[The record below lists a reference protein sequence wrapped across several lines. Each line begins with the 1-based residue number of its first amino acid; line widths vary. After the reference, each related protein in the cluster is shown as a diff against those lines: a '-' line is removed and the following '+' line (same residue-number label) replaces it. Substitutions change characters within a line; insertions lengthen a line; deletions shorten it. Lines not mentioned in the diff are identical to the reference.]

1 MSKPKTER
9 NALLLELNKKGY
21 SYRQIF
27 EELQKRGFSGLKD
40 PKSVGMQL
48 SRLRRS
54 VSTSP
59 RQPVGKVVARRR
71 RASKVTLPQR
81 QVAKETATRQPV
93 PMETEKMAFW
103 LDRDIKEKLKVL
115 AVKERRTASDI
126 VREILREYL
135 KNK

>member
-1 MSKPKTER
+1 MSKPKPER
-9 NALLLELNKKGY
+9 NKLILELADKGYTYKQTLEELRKKG
-21 SYRQIF
+21 F
-27 EELQKRGFSGLKD
+27 TGLKD

-48 SRLRRS
+48 SRLKRS

-59 RQPVGKVVARRR
+59 RQPVGKVIAPRRR
-71 RASKVTLPQR
+71 VSKVTLPQR

-103 LDRDIKEKLKVL
+103 LDRDIKEKLKIL

-126 VREILREYL
+126 VRELLRKYL

>member
-1 MSKPKTER
+1 MGGINER
-9 NALLLELNKKGY
+9 TKNRAKRTFKGY

-27 EELQKRGFSGLKD
+27 EELQKWGFSGLKD

-59 RQPVGKVVARRR
+59 RQPVGKVIAPRRR
-71 RASKVTLPQR
+71 VSKVTVPQR

-103 LDRDIKEKLKVL
+103 LDRDIKEKLKIL

-126 VREILREYL
+126 VREILRKYL